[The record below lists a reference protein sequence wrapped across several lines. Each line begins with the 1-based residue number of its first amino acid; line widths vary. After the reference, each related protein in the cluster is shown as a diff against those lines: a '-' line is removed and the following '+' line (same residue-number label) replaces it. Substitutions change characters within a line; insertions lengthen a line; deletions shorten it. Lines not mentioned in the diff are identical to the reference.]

1 MITFFCIKRTWQKLG
16 SFYVFEKMQD
26 MANETGQQI
35 LFPFLLVT
43 WREGNWLIENHMIS
57 AVIGV
62 PDRLFLNTSIK
73 KGEELE

>member
-1 MITFFCIKRTWQKLG
+1 MITFSCIKRTWQKLG

-43 WREGNWLIENHMIS
+43 GRESNWLIENHMIS

-73 KGEELE
+73 KGEEHE

>member
-1 MITFFCIKRTWQKLG
+1 MITFSCIKRTWQKLG

>member
-1 MITFFCIKRTWQKLG
+1 MQ
-16 SFYVFEKMQD
+16 EKMQD

>member
-1 MITFFCIKRTWQKLG
+1 MITFSCIKRTWQKPG